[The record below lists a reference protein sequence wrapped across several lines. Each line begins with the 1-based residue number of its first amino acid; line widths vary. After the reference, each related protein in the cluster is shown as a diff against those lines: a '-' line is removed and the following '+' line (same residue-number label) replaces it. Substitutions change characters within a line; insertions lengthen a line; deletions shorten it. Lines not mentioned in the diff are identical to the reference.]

1 MPLIKFIILA
11 VLTLFMI
18 PWTRS
23 GGVLRTVD
31 GDKQKVIK
39 RKSSPIFV
47 IPILFWIGIVIY
59 EYLWLID
66 DRVDSIITY
75 YALAI
80 AILILLSFLG
90 QARKGKLESQVKGA
104 TVLILFA
111 VYGYFGYIHDI
122 VISKDKYESVV
133 KEEKEIS
140 EPFTEEDQP
149 FTVPPKTAENKMK
162 KVFGDIPKVSYFEL
176 GELTPQMVDGEA
188 LYVAPIEVSG
198 FFKARKAETIPGYVT
213 MSGTNPDAEAKLHLG
228 YKMKYV
234 PSMFFGDNLQRIVRK
249 AEPDLIF
256 KGKPKFEVD
265 DKGKPFYTM
274 TYGEFVS
281 GRSGFVPK
289 GVVVVN
295 AETGDVKKY
304 EGDTAPKFIDGVL
317 NYETASILNTYF
329 GKYVHGFWN
338 TKFSQTDVREPT
350 EWGTKEGVTPIF
362 GKDGK
367 LYYFTDFTS
376 PKKGVDSALGYSLVD
391 ARTGKLSYFNG
402 EQVKGIMDGSAAK
415 EVVDNSFKR
424 EKWHGTMPVIY
435 NIYGKP
441 AWVVPVVD
449 DGGLVR
455 AYAVVAASNAKI
467 FATAPSQK
475 EAFKKYKSV
484 LTGSGDAARP
494 TSDGKEAKIEGTV
507 QRVYKEKSGENT
519 IIFVLLE
526 NEEKVFMI
534 SSKDFPYAMFTEVGD
549 AVQITYLDTG
559 ETMSSVSEFTNSNLQ
574 K

>member
-1 MPLIKFIILA
+1 
-11 VLTLFMI
+11 MI
-18 PWTRS
+18 PWTR
-23 GGVLRTVD
+23 GGGALRAVA
-31 GDKQKVIK
+31 GDKQKVVK
-39 RKSSPIFV
+39 RKTFPIFV

-59 EYLWLID
+59 EYFWL
-66 DRVDSIITY
+66 VDNRASSVITY
-75 YALAI
+75 YGVAVAT
-80 AILILLSFLG
+80 LILLSLSL

-104 TVLILFA
+104 VALILLA
-111 VYGYFGYIHDI
+111 AYGYFGYVHDI
-122 VISKDKYESVV
+122 VISKDKYDSVV
-133 KEEKEIS
+133 KEEKDIS

-176 GELTPQMVDGEA
+176 GELTPQMVNGEA
-188 LYVAPIEVSG
+188 LYVAPVEVSG

-228 YKMKYV
+228 YEMKYV
-234 PSMFFGDNLQRIVRK
+234 PSMFFGNNLQRVVRK

-265 DKGKPFYTM
+265 DKGNPFYTM

-289 GVVVVN
+289 GVVVVD
-295 AETGDVKKY
+295 AQTGDVKKY
-304 EGDTAPKFIDGVL
+304 EKDVAPKFIDGVL
-317 NYETASILNTYF
+317 NYETAATLNTYF
-329 GKYVHGFWN
+329 GKFVHGFWN
-338 TKFSQTDVREPT
+338 TKFSQTDIRQPT

-367 LYYFTDFTS
+367 MYYFTDFTS
-376 PKKGVDSALGYSLVD
+376 PKEGVDSALGYSLID
-391 ARTGKLSYFNG
+391 ARTGKLTYFNG

-435 NIYGKP
+435 NVYGTP
-441 AWVVPVVD
+441 SWVVPVVD

-455 AYAVVAASNAKI
+455 AYAVVDASNAKV

-484 LTGSGDAARP
+484 LTGSGDATRP

-507 QRVYKEKSGENT
+507 QRVYKEKNGENT
-519 IIFVLLE
+519 MVFVLLE
-526 NEEKVFMI
+526 NEDNVFMV
-534 SSKDFPYAMFTEVGD
+534 STKDFPYAMFTEVGD
-549 AVQITYLDTG
+549 RVQMTCFDTG
-559 ETMSSVSEFTNSNLQ
+559 EAMSSVSEFTNGNLQ

>member
-1 MPLIKFIILA
+1 MIKFIILA

-23 GGVLRTVD
+23 GGGLRTVD
-31 GDKQKVIK
+31 GDKQKVVK
-39 RKSSPIFV
+39 RKSSPIWI
-47 IPILFWIGIVIY
+47 IPALFWIGVIVY

-75 YALAI
+75 YAVAI

-90 QARKGKLESQVKGA
+90 QAKKGKLESQIKGA
-104 TVLILFA
+104 TVFILFA

-133 KEEKEIS
+133 KEEKDIS

-149 FTVPPKTAENKMK
+149 FTVPPKTAANKMK

-176 GELTPQMVDGEA
+176 GELTPQMVNGEA

-198 FFKARKAETIPGYVT
+198 FFKSRKAETIPGYVT

-234 PSMFFGDNLQRIVRK
+234 PSMFFGDNLQRVVRK

-265 DKGKPFYTM
+265 DNGKPFYTL

-317 NYETASILNTYF
+317 NYETASTLNTYF
-329 GKYVHGFWN
+329 GKYIHGFWN

-350 EWGTKEGVTPIF
+350 AWGTKEGVTPIF

-376 PKKGVDSALGYSLVD
+376 PKEGVDSALGYSLVD

-402 EQVKGIMDGSAAK
+402 DQVKGIMDGSAAE

-435 NIYGKP
+435 NVYGKP
-441 AWVVPVVD
+441 SWVVPVVD

-455 AYAVVAASNAKI
+455 AYAVVAASNAKV

-494 TSDGKEAKIEGTV
+494 ASDGKEAKIDGTV
-507 QRVYKEKSGENT
+507 QRVYKEKTGENT
-519 IIFVLLE
+519 IVFVLLE
-526 NEEKVFMI
+526 NEEKVFMV
-534 SSKDFPYAMFTEVGD
+534 SAKDFPYAMFTEVGD
-549 AVQITYLDTG
+549 AVQMTYLDTG

>member
-1 MPLIKFIILA
+1 MIKFIILA

-23 GGVLRTVD
+23 GGGLRTVD
-31 GDKQKVIK
+31 GDKQKVVK
-39 RKSSPIFV
+39 RKSSPIWI
-47 IPILFWIGIVIY
+47 IPALFWIGVIVY

-75 YALAI
+75 YAVAI

-90 QARKGKLESQVKGA
+90 QAKKGKLESQIKGA
-104 TVLILFA
+104 TVFILFA

-133 KEEKEIS
+133 KEEKDIS

-149 FTVPPKTAENKMK
+149 FTVPPKTAANKMK

-176 GELTPQMVDGEA
+176 GELTPQMVNGEA

-198 FFKARKAETIPGYVT
+198 FFKSRKAETIPGYVT
-213 MSGTNPDAEAKLHLG
+213 MSGTNPDAEVKLHLG

-234 PSMFFGDNLQRIVRK
+234 PSMFFGDNLQRVVRK

-265 DKGKPFYTM
+265 DNGKPFYTL

-317 NYETASILNTYF
+317 NYETASTLNTYF
-329 GKYVHGFWN
+329 GKYIHGFWN

-350 EWGTKEGVTPIF
+350 AWGTKEGVTPIF

-376 PKKGVDSALGYSLVD
+376 PKEGVDSALGYSLVD

-402 EQVKGIMDGSAAK
+402 DQVKGIMDGSAAE

-435 NIYGKP
+435 NVYGKP
-441 AWVVPVVD
+441 SWVVPVVD

-455 AYAVVAASNAKI
+455 AYAVVAASNAKV

-494 TSDGKEAKIEGTV
+494 ASDGKEAKIDGTV
-507 QRVYKEKSGENT
+507 QRVYKEKTGENT
-519 IIFVLLE
+519 IVFVLLE
-526 NEEKVFMI
+526 NEEKVFMV
-534 SSKDFPYAMFTEVGD
+534 SAKDFPYAMFTEVGD
-549 AVQITYLDTG
+549 AVQMTYLDTG